1 MHKTLSLFLQNQH
14 PRWRTFANV
23 SPLLLSL
30 SKRKNHAM
38 TFTSDAH
45 TPAGGGRVPQNPLQ
59 DMKQT
64 AQTKHL
70 CDANGFRLANIHW
83 TFVISCCSK
92 FDEAPNT
99 RTLNFQRISKD
110 GIDFVC
116 KKKSDSIFD
125 HKRPVSF
132 IYTEGQYKPGHH
144 VIQWRGDGFCEKI
157 DLDQVL
163 EHVPEY
169 SITEIVASCRARRD
183 IQNMS
188 DRMSIEG
195 VKSKVTELVQQTRA
209 EYENSELSFDE
220 LNRCI
225 QAWRFVPDEM
235 EKMTGGPGEIMWDRW
250 EFTREEG
257 TMNWCEPRHLM
268 PY

>member
-92 FDEAPNT
+92 FDE
-99 RTLNFQRISKD
+99 
-110 GIDFVC
+110 
-116 KKKSDSIFD
+116 
-125 HKRPVSF
+125 VS
-132 IYTEGQYKPGHH
+132 
-144 VIQWRGDGFCEKI
+144 
-157 DLDQVL
+157 
-163 EHVPEY
+163 
-169 SITEIVASCRARRD
+169 
-183 IQNMS
+183 
-188 DRMSIEG
+188 
-195 VKSKVTELVQQTRA
+195 
-209 EYENSELSFDE
+209 SE
-220 LNRCI
+220 
-225 QAWRFVPDEM
+225 
-235 EKMTGGPGEIMWDRW
+235 
-250 EFTREEG
+250 
-257 TMNWCEPRHLM
+257 
-268 PY
+268 